1 MSLTMKKCVGV
12 IILLQLLA
20 WGVRAQTLSL
30 DSCIAM
36 AIRENTQLQIAKLKA
51 EQATD
56 TRKSARSKY
65 LPHIEAVGTY
75 MRTGKEVSLLS
86 DEQKEKISNMGT
98 TIAQTLTSQLQA
110 AMSTPEGQMQ
120 VAQMAQLLGIPQQSL
135 PTLIQASQQPINNI
149 AQALNQEGSNIVDAL
164 RTDTRNAFAAA
175 VTLTQPIYMGGKVVN
190 GNKMADIAE
199 AIANIQ
205 LDQAADDVKYNV
217 ENTYYLVVGVEHK
230 KQLADEYAALIQK
243 LSNDVEKMIA
253 EGVATKADGLK
264 VSVKLNE
271 AQMQQLQAEN
281 GLALSKM
288 LLCKLCGLPLDSKIT
303 VDTTVI
309 SNIRET
315 EKSNNR
321 AELKM
326 LGQAV
331 ELYNAKVKM
340 ERAEH
345 LPQVALT
352 GGYML
357 SNPNC
362 FNGFEKTFKGTWNV
376 GVVARIPIWDWNETH
391 NKVKVAKKQ
400 AAIAQ
405 LQLTDAQQLIDLQI
419 SQTQFKYDEAVKKLS
434 VTQKNYDT
442 AEENL
447 RCANMGFEEG
457 VMTTTDVMMAQTA
470 WLQAKTQ
477 KIEAEIEVITAQL
490 ALSHAYGN

>member
-1 MSLTMKKCVGV
+1 MNKCIGV
-12 IILLQLLA
+12 IFLLQLLA
-20 WGVRAQTLSL
+20 WCAHAQTLSL

-51 EQATD
+51 EQASD
-56 TRKSARSKY
+56 TRKSVRTKY
-65 LPHIEAVGTY
+65 LPRIEAVGTY
-75 MRTGKEVSLLS
+75 MHTGKEVSLLS

-98 TIAQTLTSQLQA
+98 TIAQTLTSQLQS

-135 PTLIQASQQPINNI
+135 PTLIQASQKPINSI
-149 AQALNQEGSNIVDAL
+149 AQALNAEGNTIVNAL
-164 RTDTRNAFAAA
+164 RTDTRNAFGAA
-175 VTLTQPIYMGGKVVN
+175 VTLTQPLFMGGKIVN
-190 GNKMADIAE
+190 GNKMAEIAE

-205 LDQAADDVKYNV
+205 LEQATDDVKYNV
-217 ENTYYLVVGVEHK
+217 ESTYYLVVGVEHK
-230 KQLADEYAALIQK
+230 KQLADEYVALIEK
-243 LSNDVEKMIA
+243 LENDVNKMIE

-288 LLCKLCGLPLDSKIT
+288 LLCKLCGLPLQSPIQ
-303 VDTTVI
+303 VDTTVFTPQNSI
-309 SNIRET
+309 
-315 EKSNNR
+315 EKTKNR

-331 ELYNAKVKM
+331 ELYNTKVKM

-352 GGYML
+352 GGYMA
-357 SNPNC
+357 SNPNT
-362 FNGFEKTFKGTWNV
+362 FNGFEKNFKGTWNV
-376 GVVARIPIWDWNETH
+376 GVIAKIPIWDWNETH
-391 NKVKVAKKQ
+391 NKVRAAKKQ

-405 LQLTDAQQLIDLQI
+405 MQLTDAEQLINLQI
-419 SQTQFKYDEAVKKLS
+419 SQTQFKFDESVKKLAL
-434 VTQKNYDT
+434 TEKNYDK

-447 RCANMGFEEG
+447 RCANVGFEEG
-457 VMTTTDVMMAQTA
+457 IMTTTDVMMAQTA

-477 KIEAEIEVITAQL
+477 KIEAQIEVITAQL
-490 ALSHAYGN
+490 ALVHAYGN